1 MCSFLRRLLWGWLA
15 IELITLCWL
24 TPVAAQVETPST
36 LRAVGLTLSPAQ
48 PIMGAE
54 AILTFQLVDS
64 QDTPVRG
71 ATIRAELR
79 APVTAYGAPSPPPVV
94 VAWGMP
100 DQDPGHYRL
109 AFPTN
114 FPGRWWLDVTC
125 LGPAGQFGQ
134 FSYFLTVTPQF
145 GLVPATSNTLLFL
158 QSSQRQ
164 TYYRV
169 DPVQGTVA
177 TFAAD
182 AIVRAAGHWWAVQRT
197 VTPVA
202 QPDAPPGVQS
212 WRLTIL
218 ITDLESGKILSP
230 IVLDTL
236 PASSQSTATDT
247 PPLAFAVAGNPQQAS
262 LYVYW
267 AWTADHQ
274 WRARIGSIDLGQA
287 TLGFTTAVGG
297 ALTGSYLFV
306 QMGTSDDGNELIVV
320 EHTVALGT
328 ADINR
333 LSRFDS
339 RTLTMQV
346 TNTFRDDGTA
356 TTCLFSTL
364 GINGLTHGVPARWY
378 SLCPLTGNQF
388 ALALWNPET
397 AALVFTRTLVAAADS
412 TFTLDQ
418 AQHRV
423 LILNQHRPAVLASA
437 DLGTGAVIYPSA
449 TENDEP
455 RSLLTR
461 LARWLLDWLDQSVAA
476 QSLPSLWAGVDP
488 QGQWLYTVV
497 PVIQNDRVGDGI
509 WVLNG
514 RTFEVVDHWLPGYRI
529 TGVAVAHNGTP
540 VAIIPGDETD
550 RLALLDPTHG
560 TPHVILQLPGHVAG
574 IAAS

>member
-1 MCSFLRRLLWGWLA
+1 
-15 IELITLCWL
+15 
-24 TPVAAQVETPST
+24 
-36 LRAVGLTLSPAQ
+36 
-48 PIMGAE
+48 MGAE
-54 AILTFQLVDS
+54 ATLTFQLVDS
-64 QDTPVRG
+64 QDIPVSG

-79 APVTAYGAPSPPPVV
+79 APVTSYGAPSPPPIVIT
-94 VAWGMP
+94 WGTP
-100 DQDPGHYRL
+100 DQAPGHYRL

-125 LGPAGQFGQ
+125 LGPAGQVGK

-145 GLVPATSNTLLFL
+145 GLVPTTSNTLLFL

-169 DPVQGTVA
+169 DPVQGTVT

-182 AIVRAAGHWWAVQRT
+182 AIVRAAGRWWAIQRT
-197 VTPVA
+197 VTPIV

-212 WRLTIL
+212 WRLTVL

-236 PASSQSTATDT
+236 PASSQSTAADT
-247 PPLAFAVAGNPQQAS
+247 PPFVFAVAGNPQQSS

-297 ALTGSYLFV
+297 ALAGSYLFA
-306 QMGTSDDGNELIVV
+306 QMGTSDDGKELVVV
-320 EHTVALGT
+320 EHTVALGMS
-328 ADINR
+328 DINR

-364 GINGLTHGVPARWY
+364 GINGLTNGTPARWY

-388 ALALWNPET
+388 ALTLWAPET

-423 LILNQHRPAVLASA
+423 LILNQHRPAVLASV
-437 DLGTGAVIYPSA
+437 DLATGAVIYLSA
-449 TENDEP
+449 AERSGP
-455 RSLLTR
+455 HSLLAR
-461 LARWLLDWLDQSVAA
+461 LTRWLLDQLDRPAVA

-488 QGQWLYTVV
+488 QGEWLYTVV
-497 PVIQNDRVGDGI
+497 PVIQNDRVGDGV

-529 TGVAVAHNGTP
+529 TGVAVAHSGTP
-540 VAIIPGDETD
+540 VAIIHGSEAD
-550 RLALLDPTHG
+550 RLALLDPTLG
-560 TPHVILQLPGHVAG
+560 TPQVILQLPGHVAG
-574 IAAS
+574 IAAY